1 MLKLHII
8 PRRRAFLNANNVTYV
23 SRQAKPS
30 VQKRSLKLQLLTFDI
45 LLCYFLNGFIK

>member
-23 SRQAKPS
+23 SRQARPS
-30 VQKRSLKLQLLTFDI
+30 VQKRSLKLQLLTFDMI
-45 LLCYFLNGFIK
+45 YIYVIF

>member
-1 MLKLHII
+1 MLKLHNI

-30 VQKRSLKLQLLTFDI
+30 VQKRSLKLQLLTYDMIYIYVIF
-45 LLCYFLNGFIK
+45 

>member
-1 MLKLHII
+1 MLKLHNI

-30 VQKRSLKLQLLTFDI
+30 GQKRSLKLQLLTFDMI
-45 LLCYFLNGFIK
+45 YIYVIF